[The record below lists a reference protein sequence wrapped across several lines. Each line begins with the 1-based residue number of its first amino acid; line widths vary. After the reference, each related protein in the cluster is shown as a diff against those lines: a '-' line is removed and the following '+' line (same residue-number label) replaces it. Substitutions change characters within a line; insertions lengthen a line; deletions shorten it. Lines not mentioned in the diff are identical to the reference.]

1 VKHKTRTASWHRNL
15 YAEDPAADLIKPS
28 SDPLYYSTVYKRPVF
43 NFDQTRSGKPYYPSS
58 ETEATNARIQRMR
71 EVERVVAEDPAAV
84 AVQVFLCARHEF
96 AVTSAQQRADEAA
109 LRKLLI
115 SFLISRLD
123 AKNAL
128 AVWDL
133 GDRAAAQE
141 LSGEE
146 EEQQQPPQAQPR
158 EGGRSEAWRLG
169 YSRASLLL

>member
-1 VKHKTRTASWHRNL
+1 MLHSSTDVKHKTRTASWHRNL

-84 AVQVFLCARHEF
+84 AEQVFLCARHEF

-123 AKNAL
+123 ATNAL
-128 AVWDL
+128 AVWDHASRRPQNGEC
-133 GDRAAAQE
+133 GDLVSSGRGRAPR
-141 LSGEE
+141 
-146 EEQQQPPQAQPR
+146 PPPPGLPR
-158 EGGRSEAWRLG
+158 
-169 YSRASLLL
+169 